1 MVTIEILQQEDTTED
16 DPTIKERIQIQG
28 IQALRITPMNI
39 KVSIPIPMT
48 ELLDLINEIK
58 PIEGPQQEELDSYYA
73 MQVPVYNDGN
83 LSTEELDLPHHIGL
97 RVALE
102 SVIRKYNNT
111 STSLQIRII

>member
-28 IQALRITPMNI
+28 IQVLRITPINI

-48 ELLDLINEIK
+48 ELLDIINEIK

-83 LSTEELDLPHHIGL
+83 LSAEELDLPHHIGL
-97 RVALE
+97 RLALE
-102 SVIRKYNNT
+102 SVLQRYGT
-111 STSLQIRII
+111 SNDLQILIS